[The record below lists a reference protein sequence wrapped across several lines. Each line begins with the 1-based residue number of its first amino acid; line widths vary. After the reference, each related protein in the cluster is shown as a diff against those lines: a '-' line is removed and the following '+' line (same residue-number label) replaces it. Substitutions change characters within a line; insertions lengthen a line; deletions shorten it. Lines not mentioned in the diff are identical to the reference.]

1 MIGGDAEHI
10 AFASLAQIPLDVAD
24 AVDRIACDPGEGDAR
39 RNGARDHLRG
49 KLRLR

>member
-1 MIGGDAEHI
+1 MIGGNAGHI
-10 AFASLAQIPLDVAD
+10 TFANLAQIPLDVAD
-24 AVDRIACDPGEGDAR
+24 AIDAVARNPGKWDAR